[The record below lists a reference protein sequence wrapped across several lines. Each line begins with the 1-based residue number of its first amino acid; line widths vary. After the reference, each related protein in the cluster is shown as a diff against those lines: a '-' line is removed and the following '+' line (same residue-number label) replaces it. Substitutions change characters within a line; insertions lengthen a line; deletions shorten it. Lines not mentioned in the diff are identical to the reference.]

1 MTRLAEAIQRAA
13 ETAVVQNSAGWAIA
27 TVVTV
32 HTDGTADVTT
42 ALGPVPS
49 VRYLRGW
56 NPVAG
61 DHVMVAT
68 NAAGNWLIVGAL
80 ATGPDPA

>member
-1 MTRLAEAIQRAA
+1 MLAVV
-13 ETAVVQNSAGWAIA
+13 TAV
-27 TVVTV
+27 
-32 HTDGTADVTT
+32 HLDGTADVDTGR
-42 ALGPVPS
+42 GPVLA

-56 NPVAG
+56 NPAAG

-80 ATGPDPA
+80 ATEPDPA

>member
-1 MTRLAEAIQRAA
+1 MTRLADAIQRAA
-13 ETAVVQNSAGWAIA
+13 ETAVVQNSAGWMLA
-27 TVVTV
+27 VVDTV
-32 HTDGTADVTT
+32 HLDGTADVDT
-42 ALGPVPS
+42 ARGPVLS

-56 NPVAG
+56 NPAPG

-68 NAAGNWLIVGAL
+68 NPSGNWLIVGAL